1 MIGRF
6 SNLGEYRELLPGRDL
21 ALCLGGGVLAL
32 ASYLLAERSTEAAW
46 AASALALVSFAV
58 NGLPVI
64 REAISGLMER
74 RINVDEL
81 VSLAFIACLA
91 RGEFLTA
98 AGVAFIMKLGSLAE
112 GMVSDSARRSIRDL
126 VAVAPDEA
134 VILRGE
140 ERSTVPVAQVR
151 PGDVV
156 LVGQGERVPVDGVI
170 IDGLSALDESSIT
183 GESLP
188 VDKRAGDQVFAGTLS
203 HTGVLR
209 IEASRVGEDTVL
221 GRVVR
226 LVEESESHKP
236 QVVRYIDRW
245 ASWFTPLVLSVAA
258 SAWALSG
265 DVDRAVAVLI
275 AGCPCALIMAA
286 PTATVAAVGRLSRAG
301 ILVKGGRHLEAA
313 ATVDT
318 VLFDKTGTLT
328 MGQPRVE
335 EVAALSQGAER
346 EILSCAA
353 CVEDGCS
360 HPLALAV
367 LRAAREAGITWTR
380 ADDVTHEIGA
390 GVRGTVGGSL
400 IEVGGAAYARG
411 ETALP
416 PPLRQCAKD
425 IRERGATPL
434 VVYRDR
440 APLGVIG
447 ISDTPRPTARAA
459 VAALRRAGIDRV
471 AVLSGDHERAA
482 RTIATAVGI
491 DEVHADL
498 KPESKLSVLS
508 AMRSEGRRVLFVGDG
523 VNDAPA
529 LAHADVGVAM
539 GGAGTDVALR
549 SADVVLAR
557 DDIAALPFLLRLSR
571 RMLGVVK
578 INAFLGVFL
587 NAAAMLGSGLGLLTP
602 LGAAVA
608 HNAGSVLV
616 VLCAASLAFARDA
629 DGASAAPIASGA
641 PVASDSGLG

>member
-6 SNLGEYRELLPGRDL
+6 ANLGQYRELLPGRDL
-21 ALCLGGGVLAL
+21 ALCLLGGLLAL
-32 ASYLLAERSTEAAW
+32 ASFLVSGWRQDAEWLAA
-46 AASALALVSFAV
+46 ALALLSFAL
-58 NGLPVI
+58 NGLPVVK
-64 REAISGLMER
+64 EAAAGLMER

-81 VSLAFIACLA
+81 VSLAFVACLI

-98 AGVAFIMKLGSLAE
+98 AGVAFIMKLGALAE

-126 VAVAPDEA
+126 VAVSPEEA
-134 VILRGE
+134 VVVRDG
-140 ERSTVPVAQVR
+140 RRDTVPVAQVR

-156 LVGQGERVPVDGVI
+156 LVGPGERVPVDGVI
-170 IDGLSALDESSIT
+170 RSGLSALDESSIT

-188 VDKRAGDQVFAGTLS
+188 ADKQAGDQVFAGSLN
-203 HTGVLR
+203 HTGVLE
-209 IEASRVGEDTVL
+209 IEAARVGEDTVL

-236 QVVRYIDRW
+236 EAVRFIDRW
-245 ASWFTPLVLSVAA
+245 ATWFTPLVLAVAA
-258 SAWALSG
+258 AAWAVTG
-265 DVDRAVAVLI
+265 DVDRAIAVLI

-313 ATVDT
+313 AAVDA

-328 MGQPRVE
+328 VGRPRVDE
-335 EVAALSQGAER
+335 IVPMDAVPEQEVLT
-346 EILSCAA
+346 CAA

-367 LRAAREAGITWTR
+367 LRAAHYARIAWAR
-380 ADDVTHEIGA
+380 ASDVAHEIGA
-390 GVRGTVGGSL
+390 GVRGMLGQSL
-400 IEVGGAAYARG
+400 VEVGGASFAGG

-416 PPLRQCAKD
+416 APMRLCLEK

-440 APLGVIG
+440 RPLGVIG
-447 ISDTPRPTARAA
+447 VSDTPRPTAASA

-482 RTIATAVGI
+482 RNVAAAVGI
-491 DEVHADL
+491 SEVHAGL
-498 KPESKLSVLS
+498 RPEDKLAVLS
-508 AMRSEGRRVLFVGDG
+508 AMRGQGRRVMFVGDG
-523 VNDAPA
+523 INDAPA
-529 LAHADVGVAM
+529 LARADVGVAM
-539 GGAGTDVALR
+539 GGAGTDVALQ

-571 RMLGVVK
+571 RMLTVVK
-578 INAFLGVFL
+578 VNAFLGVFF
-587 NAAAMLGSGLGLLTP
+587 NAAAMLGGGLGLLSP

-608 HNAGSVLV
+608 HNAGSILV
-616 VLCAASLAFARDA
+616 VLSAASLAFARDA
-629 DGASAAPIASGA
+629 DAAGVA
-641 PVASDSGLG
+641 PTAGLG